1 MNPIYL
7 IFVVVFIVAAYLYS
21 QFMYQKTVSA
31 GKKFLAGHPDAV
43 KVYLASKVSLA
54 SEMVYVTSV
63 DGEFPVTF
71 SEPGKL
77 PIVIPGIPG
86 SKNGIYVLPGTRSL
100 EVQYT
105 HNRPGIMYKN
115 VTTSTGAVKKEIVV
129 EANKNYRLGFDR
141 KAEAFTFE
149 EYRG

>member
-7 IFVVVFIVAAYLYS
+7 IIIVVFLVAAFFYS
-21 QFMYQKTVSA
+21 QAMNQKTVGA
-31 GKKFLAGHPDAV
+31 GKKFLAEHPDAV
-43 KVYLASKVSLA
+43 KIYLTSKVSLV

-63 DGEFPVTF
+63 DGEFPVVF

-86 SKNGIYVLPGTRSL
+86 SKNGIYVLPGTRKL
-100 EVQYT
+100 ELQYT

-115 VTTSTGAVKKEIVV
+115 VTSSTGIVKKEIVV
-129 EANKNYRLGFDR
+129 EANKNYMLGFDR

>member
-7 IFVVVFIVAAYLYS
+7 IFIVVFIGAAYFYS
-21 QFMYQKTVSA
+21 QAMNQKTVAA
-31 GKKFLAGHPDAV
+31 GKKFLAEHPDAAR
-43 KVYLASKVSLA
+43 VYLAGKVSLA

-63 DGEFPVTF
+63 DGEYPVLF

-86 SKNGIYVLPGTRSL
+86 SKNGIYVLPGTRAL

-105 HNRPGIMYKN
+105 HNRPGVIYKN
-115 VTTSTGAVKKEIVV
+115 VTTSTGTVKKDIVV
-129 EANKNYRLGFDR
+129 EAGKRYLLGYNR
-141 KAEAFTFE
+141 KEEAFTFE
-149 EYRG
+149 EYHG

>member
-1 MNPIYL
+1 MNPVYL
-7 IFVVVFIVAAYLYS
+7 VVIVAFVVVAFFYS
-21 QFMYQKTVSA
+21 YAMYQKTASA
-31 GKKFLAGHPDAV
+31 GKKFLAEHPDAA
-43 KVYLASKVSLA
+43 KVYLASKVSIV

-63 DGEFPVTF
+63 DGEFPATF

-100 EVQYT
+100 ELQYT

-115 VTTSTGAVKKEIVV
+115 VTSSTGLVKKDIVV
-129 EANKNYRLGFDR
+129 EANKSYMLGFDR

-149 EYRG
+149 EYQG